1 MITLS
6 PNHPVLALKLK
17 IESISF
23 SGGRNTDRLANKV
36 SGKRKRGGQQLVEDS
51 VICTLKCRAPKSSSS
66 SFGTDAQ
73 KRDAKIEEEKDQSFK
88 QSINPGSVSNPEDN
102 LSNDDKVTGAQNFS
116 GAKNSFRKKEES
128 LSDNAS
134 KDEDDNDGEE
144 ESKEKKEEAKEKKEE
159 SKEKKEEA
167 KEKKE
172 ESKEKKEEAKEKKEE
187 SKEKKEEAKEKKEE
201 SKEKKEEAKEK
212 KEESKEKKEEA
223 KEKKEESKEKKEEAK
238 EKKEESKEKK
248 EEAKEKKE
256 EAKDGDKEEEVK
268 DGVKEEEGLMYT
280 YYPIV
285 SGIKGTLIEIN
296 EKLVNNPQL
305 IVDEVRK

>member
-51 VICTLKCRAPKSSSS
+51 VICTLKCRTPKSPSS

-73 KRDAKIEEEKDQSFK
+73 KRDAQKRDAEIEEKDQSFK
-88 QSINPGSVSNPEDN
+88 QSINPGSVSNPKDN
-102 LSNDDKVTGAQNFS
+102 PSNDDDVTGVQSFS
-116 GAKNSFRKKEES
+116 GAKNSFHEKGS

-134 KDEDDNDGEE
+134 KDGDKEEAEGKKEKKGEAE
-144 ESKEKKEEAKEKKEE
+144 EKKEEP
-159 SKEKKEEA
+159 
-167 KEKKE
+167 
-172 ESKEKKEEAKEKKEE
+172 
-187 SKEKKEEAKEKKEE
+187 
-201 SKEKKEEAKEK
+201 
-212 KEESKEKKEEA
+212 
-223 KEKKEESKEKKEEAK
+223 
-238 EKKEESKEKK
+238 
-248 EEAKEKKE
+248 
-256 EAKDGDKEEEVK
+256 KDGDKEE
-268 DGVKEEEGLMYT
+268 GLMYT
-280 YYPIV
+280 FYPIV